1 MTLVE
6 KSKSIACEL
15 LIPRRYAHA
24 CQVAKILINPS
35 EEELAAAFCHDILED
50 TFISEEVLKNE
61 LGEKV
66 VNIIKELTN
75 NFNNFEEIRD
85 FSYFKNASLEAKKI
99 KLADRIDNIN
109 RRLSYNINYN
119 NYKTFLNYSVET
131 EGLLTALKDSEPEL
145 ENILNKMIKILKD
158 KCSKYIYDI

>member
-35 EEELAAAFCHDILED
+35 QEELAAAYCHDILED
-50 TFISEEVLKNE
+50 TFISEEVLKEE

-66 VNIIKELTN
+66 TNIIKELTN
-75 NFNNFEEIRD
+75 NFDSLEEIRD

-99 KLADRIDNIN
+99 KLADRIDNF
-109 RRLSYNINYN
+109 RKRLDYHINYN
-119 NYKTFLNYSVET
+119 NYKTFLNYAKET
-131 EGLLTALKDSEPEL
+131 EELLVSLKNSEPEL
-145 ENILNKMIKILKD
+145 ENNLNKMIKTLND
-158 KCSKYIYDI
+158 KCSKYLYEI